1 LWDHFCLPRFHL
13 YSQKIAS
20 FACISLVTQKIAEF
34 KFLER
39 VDLSYNCLNTL
50 KHLNGLKFLT
60 SIKAANNQLT
70 NVLDIKEAPL
80 SLDYLD
86 LSSNRISNISELGRH
101 KFLRVLKLNSNKI
114 TSIKGLS
121 KNKALRV
128 LDLSENVIE

>member
-1 LWDHFCLPRFHL
+1 
-13 YSQKIAS
+13 
-20 FACISLVTQKIAEF
+20 LVTQKIAEF